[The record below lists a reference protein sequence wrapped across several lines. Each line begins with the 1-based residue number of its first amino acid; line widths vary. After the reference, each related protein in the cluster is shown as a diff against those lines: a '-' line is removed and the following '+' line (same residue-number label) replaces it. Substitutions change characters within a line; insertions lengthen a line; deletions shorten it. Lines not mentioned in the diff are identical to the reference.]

1 MDIPAIEVDRV
12 SLRYRVPHDKVR
24 SFKEYTIRRLKRNL
38 VIDDFW
44 ALRDVSFSVNPGEV
58 FGIVGSN
65 GAGKTTLLKVI
76 ARVLR
81 PTTGRVVVRGLV
93 APLLGLGAGFNDELS
108 GRENV
113 FLSGATL
120 GFSSADMHR
129 RFDRIADF
137 ADIGTFI
144 DAPLR
149 TYSAG
154 MRARL
159 GFAIATDVKPHI
171 LLLDEIMSVGDEV
184 FRQRSA
190 ERIREFQDAGAT
202 VILVSHGLQT
212 VADLCSRALLV
223 RRGEIQCIGDAESVI
238 DTYTSTLGVD
248 GREAQ
253 QDGDHQSGPAKHG
266 QPGTPSSASD
276 G

>member
-1 MDIPAIEVDRV
+1 
-12 SLRYRVPHDKVR
+12 VPHDKVH
-24 SFKEYTIRRLKRNL
+24 SFKEYAIRRLKRNL

-44 ALRDVSFSVNPGEV
+44 ALRDVSFSVGAGEV

-81 PTTGRVVVRGLV
+81 PTAGRVVVRGLV

-129 RFDRIADF
+129 RFDRIAEF
-137 ADIGTFI
+137 ADIGSFI

-159 GFAIATDVKPHI
+159 GFAIATDVKPDI

-202 VILVSHGLQT
+202 VILVSHGLQI
-212 VADLCSRALLV
+212 VSELCSRALLI
-223 RRGEIQCIGDAESVI
+223 RRGEIRCIGDTETVI
-238 DTYTSTLGVD
+238 DTYTSTLADD
-248 GREAQ
+248 GRGQ
-253 QDGDHQSGPAKHG
+253 WSGGDRPSVGKDPGDAGGPA
-266 QPGTPSSASD
+266 QAS
-276 G
+276 GG